1 MQNNHSNFDG
11 QNCRL
16 SLCEKLLT
24 KGYCVYVF
32 FDLHLFGFSL
42 EVCFP

>member
-1 MQNNHSNFDG
+1 MVKILDFNY
-11 QNCRL
+11 
-16 SLCEKLLT
+16 EKPLT

-42 EVCFP
+42 EVYFPQSYRAI